1 MTTARIVGRRW
12 MRCQMN
18 TTAEKVNIEELDE
31 DRQKVFRI
39 LIEAG
44 TKVLEQM
51 EEEDDAD

>member
-1 MTTARIVGRRW
+1 
-12 MRCQMN
+12 MN

-31 DRQKVFRI
+31 DRQKVFHI

-51 EEEDDAD
+51 EEEDNGCHTDPERMD